1 MLRILIVDDQKSI
14 RETLKA
20 VLGSQPDFKV
30 VATADNGEVAV
41 ELAKKLL
48 PDLMLVDLEMPK
60 LDGINLTRLIHQ
72 DFPSIKV
79 IVLSIH
85 DHDDYLQQA
94 LYAGAMGYLL
104 KNTPSKDLREAIRF
118 VDRGYTQFSPGLL
131 NRIILAST
139 AKPALPPATP
149 TELNNV
155 NSSSLALNNRLKL
168 VTPLS
173 NELHRTRKN
182 WRSYLPS
189 WRVGNGIIWGL
200 AILYLLFKSP
210 TYTSKWSISLPSNQN
225 YNSVNLPNASPNAEN
240 RPSSQYNIFDLRQD
254 YKFLL
259 EEKEILSI
267 AAAQVGVEPQKFGEP
282 KVEIVDNTS
291 MMRIS
296 IDGNTPEAAQQKAI
310 ALQTILE
317 RKLQTLRRGTINQS
331 TDSLLQVII
340 QPSLPEKRSSPNLA
354 LVGLGAFICSVLL
367 TIAMVAI
374 WANSTA
380 EVPLSDN
387 HKDNNAQNNELN

>member
-20 VLGSQPDFKV
+20 VLASQPDFKV

-79 IVLSIH
+79 VVLSIH
-85 DHDDYLQQA
+85 DQDDYIQQA
-94 LYAGAMGYLL
+94 LHAGAMGYLL

-131 NRIILAST
+131 NRIILGSAP
-139 AKPALPPATP
+139 KPALLPATP
-149 TELNNV
+149 TESNHV

-168 VTPLS
+168 VNPLS
-173 NELHRTRKN
+173 SQRHRTRKS
-182 WRSYLPS
+182 WRSYVPS
-189 WRVGNGIIWGL
+189 WWASNGIIWGL

-210 TYTSKWSISLPSNQN
+210 TYTSKWSISLAANQN
-225 YNSVNLPNASPNAEN
+225 SSSINLPDVSSLNSNGEP
-240 RPSSQYNIFDLRQD
+240 PSQNNIFDLRQD

-259 EEKEILSI
+259 GEKEILSI
-267 AAAQVGVEPQKFGEP
+267 AAAQMGVEPQKFGEP
-282 KVEIVDNTS
+282 NVEIVDNTT

-296 IDGNTPEAAQQKAI
+296 IDGNTPEVAQQKAI

-317 RKLQTLRRGTINQS
+317 RKLQTLRRGTINSS
-331 TDSLLQVII
+331 TDPLLQVII

-354 LVGLGAFICSVLL
+354 LVGLGAFTCSVFL
-367 TIAMVAI
+367 TIAIAAI

-387 HKDNNAQNNELN
+387 NQYKNNDLN

>member
-20 VLGSQPDFKV
+20 VLASQPDFKV

-60 LDGINLTRLIHQ
+60 LDGIKLTRLIHQ

-79 IVLSIH
+79 VVLSIH
-85 DHDDYLQQA
+85 DQDEYIQQA

-131 NRIILAST
+131 NRIILGSA
-139 AKPALPPATP
+139 AKPALPPATS
-149 TELNNV
+149 TEPNQI
-155 NSSSLALNNRLKL
+155 NSSSLALNNRFKI
-168 VTPLS
+168 VNPLS
-173 NELHRTRKN
+173 NQRHQTRKS
-182 WRSYLPS
+182 WRSYVPS
-189 WRVGNGIIWGL
+189 WWAGNGIIWGL

-210 TYTSKWSISLPSNQN
+210 TYTSKWSISLASNQN
-225 YNSVNLPNASPNAEN
+225 SSSINLPDVSSLNSNSEP
-240 RPSSQYNIFDLRQD
+240 PSQNNLFDPRQD

-259 EEKEILSI
+259 GEKEILSI
-267 AAAQVGVEPQKFGEP
+267 AAAQMGVEPQKFGEP
-282 KVEIVDNTS
+282 NVEIVDNTT

-296 IDGNTPEAAQQKAI
+296 IDGNTPEVAQQKAI

-331 TDSLLQVII
+331 NDPLLQVII
-340 QPSLPEKRSSPNLA
+340 QPSLPKKRSSPNLA

-367 TIAMVAI
+367 TIAIAAI

-387 HKDNNAQNNELN
+387 NNAQNNNLN